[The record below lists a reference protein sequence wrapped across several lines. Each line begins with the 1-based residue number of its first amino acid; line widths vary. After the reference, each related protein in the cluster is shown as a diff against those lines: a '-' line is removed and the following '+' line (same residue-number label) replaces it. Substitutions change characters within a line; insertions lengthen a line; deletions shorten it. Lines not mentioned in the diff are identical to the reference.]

1 ELLVDDTENAKRSA
15 EYIQGQLQTNLPGL
29 QVQIVSVPFKN
40 RVAADNS
47 QDYDL
52 QIAGW
57 GADYAD
63 PINYLELFVTDG
75 NNNNSGYSNE
85 EYDALIQAASDETE
99 DLDKR
104 WSDLVAAESLILEEA
119 GKIGR
124 ASCREES
131 KD

>member
-1 ELLVDDTENAKRSA
+1 HHATLYLHDALPIYYDVESAQEAFNAGLEELGTDSITLELLVDDTENAKRSA

-63 PINYLELFVTDG
+63 PINY
-75 NNNNSGYSNE
+75 
-85 EYDALIQAASDETE
+85 
-99 DLDKR
+99 
-104 WSDLVAAESLILEEA
+104 
-119 GKIGR
+119 
-124 ASCREES
+124 
-131 KD
+131 